1 MSDGERITIEGPGLL
16 LLSGGFDSP
25 VAGHL
30 MQTVQHMD
38 VAAVHFS
45 LEPVTDDASVRKA
58 AKLAKHLGL
67 QRLYVVRSGEAFK
80 VLVKRCHHRLY
91 FVLSKRLMMRV
102 ASELAK
108 REGYQFLITGESL
121 GQVSSQT
128 LPNMACIDKAAA
140 VPVLRPLIGFDKQ
153 EIIDRAKAIGTYE
166 ISVGPELCDVLGP
179 EHPATAARLEDVL
192 AEETRVDI
200 PALVASVLATLAVVD
215 IAAKPVE
222 VAG

>member
-1 MSDGERITIEGPGLL
+1 MAIEGPGLL

-30 MQTVQHMD
+30 MRTVQGME
-38 VAAVHFS
+38 VAAIHFS

-58 AKLAKHLGL
+58 GQLAAHLGL
-67 QRLYVVRSGEAFK
+67 RRLYVVRAGDAFK
-80 VLVKRCHHRLY
+80 ALVKNCRHKLY

-102 ASELAK
+102 ASELAR
-108 REGYQFLITGESL
+108 REGYRVLITGESL

-128 LPNMACIDKAAA
+128 LPNLAVIDRAAT
-140 VPVLRPLIGFDKQ
+140 VPVLRPLVAFDKQ

-179 EHPATAARLEDVL
+179 PHPATAARLDDV
-192 AEETRVDI
+192 ATEEANVDLGG
-200 PALVASVLATLAVVD
+200 LVASVLATLVVVD
-215 IAAKPVE
+215 IPAKPPE
-222 VAG
+222 VAA

>member
-1 MSDGERITIEGPGLL
+1 MAIEGPGLL

-30 MQTVQHMD
+30 MRTVQGME
-38 VAAVHFS
+38 VAAIHFS

-58 AKLAKHLGL
+58 ERLAAHLGL
-67 QRLYVVRSGEAFK
+67 RRLYVVRAGDAFK
-80 VLVKRCHHRLY
+80 ALVKNCRHKLY

-102 ASELAK
+102 ASELAR
-108 REGYQFLITGESL
+108 REGYRVLITGESL

-128 LPNMACIDKAAA
+128 LPNLAVIDRAAT
-140 VPVLRPLIGFDKQ
+140 VPVLRPLVAFDKQ

-179 EHPATAARLEDVL
+179 PHPATAARLDDV
-192 AEETRVDI
+192 ATEEANVDLGG
-200 PALVASVLATLAVVD
+200 LVASVLATLVVVD
-215 IAAKPVE
+215 IPAKPPE
-222 VAG
+222 VAA

>member
-1 MSDGERITIEGPGLL
+1 MDETVEGPGLL

-30 MQTVQHMD
+30 MRTVRGME
-38 VAAVHFS
+38 VLAVHFS
-45 LEPVTDDASVRKA
+45 YEPVTDDASVHKA
-58 AKLAKHLGL
+58 ARLAAHCGFRPLF
-67 QRLYVVRSGEAFK
+67 VVRAGDAFK
-80 VLVKRCHHRLY
+80 EIVKHCTHKLY

-108 REGYQFLITGESL
+108 REGCRWLITGESL

-128 LPNMACIDKAAA
+128 LPNLYCIDRAAR

-153 EIIDRAKAIGTYE
+153 EIIDRAKAIGTYDV
-166 ISVGPELCDVLGP
+166 SVGPELCDILGP
-179 EHPATAARLEDVL
+179 KHPSTQARLEDVL
-192 AEETRVDI
+192 AEEARIDAA
-200 PALVASVLATLAVVD
+200 ALAAQVLATLTE
-215 IAAKPVE
+215 IPLAAKPVE

>member
-1 MSDGERITIEGPGLL
+1 MDQLGGRGLL

-30 MQTVQHMD
+30 MRTVQGME
-38 VAAVHFS
+38 VLAIHFS
-45 LEPVTDDASVRKA
+45 LEPVTDDASVQKA
-58 AKLAKHLGL
+58 AKLAEHLGFRTL
-67 QRLYVVRSGEAFK
+67 VVVRAGDAFK
-80 VLVKRCHHRLY
+80 EIVKRCRHKLY

-102 ASELAK
+102 ASEVAR
-108 REGYQFLITGESL
+108 RERCAYLITGESL

-128 LPNMACIDKAAA
+128 LPNLAAIDAAA
-140 VPVLRPLIGFDKQ
+140 TVPVVRPLIAFDKQ

-179 EHPATAARLEDVL
+179 PHPATAARLDDITGEEARIDVGG
-192 AEETRVDI
+192 
-200 PALVASVLATLAVVD
+200 LVAQILGTLKVVD